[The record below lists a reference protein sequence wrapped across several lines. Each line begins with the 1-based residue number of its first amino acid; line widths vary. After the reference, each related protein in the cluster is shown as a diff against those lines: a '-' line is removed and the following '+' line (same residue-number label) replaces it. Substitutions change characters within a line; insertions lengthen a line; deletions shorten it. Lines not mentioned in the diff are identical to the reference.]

1 MERKLECNPKSIVIT
16 SPFWKAWRNKV
27 AKEVI
32 PYQWQVI
39 NDERKIVT
47 PRDPGNAPGQEQD
60 KEYSHA
66 IRNLEIAA
74 KRKKGQF
81 LNFVFQD
88 SDVYKWLEE
97 AAFSLTYTHDKKL
110 QKICDWVIDL
120 ISDAQQPDG
129 YLMSPYI
136 IKSTIFKNRKRFTQI
151 HQSHEMYTMGHYIEA
166 GIAYYNATG
175 NKKALKIAEGMADCL
190 NNNFGPEKNK
200 IHGSDGH
207 AEIELALAKLYEVT
221 RKEKY
226 LKLAKYLVE
235 IRGVDPHFY
244 EKQNNKI
251 GNGSNDIFPNMR
263 VLTSQYTQSD
273 KPLNEQE
280 TAEGHCVR
288 VCYLLTGAAHVARLT
303 NDKKMI
309 ATVKRLWNNIVK
321 KRMYI
326 TGSVGSTPVGEAFTC
341 DYDLP
346 NDLTYSESCA
356 SVALT
361 VLTRQMMEIEPKGEY
376 GDIIEKEL
384 FNSGISGIA
393 LDGKHFYYV
402 NPLEADPI
410 TADRNPNKFHV
421 LLERAEW
428 FTCACCPSNIARYIA
443 GVHRFIYNIDEKN
456 RTIYAHQYIANNAT
470 LLDDI
475 KVEQKSNFPW
485 DGKINFIVNV
495 PKKAKPI
502 KFVLRI
508 PSWSNKYKLL
518 VNGKAINTKPING
531 LITIP
536 MIPGTYKINLEL
548 DMSVK
553 FMRAKTTVR
562 HDAGKVAVMRGPVV
576 YAAEAIDNKT
586 PLWNYKLTASLANK
600 SSVKFEKNL
609 LEGVTTITIPTT
621 RRVLEKEKDALYVEA
636 TNKVKFEK
644 ANLKL
649 IPYYAWAN
657 RGPNAMIVWFDSDF

>member
-1 MERKLECNPKSIVIT
+1 MKKIQTNSQKLEIT
-16 SPFWKAWRNKV
+16 SPFWKNWRNKIV
-27 AKEVI
+27 KEVI

-60 KEYSHA
+60 KQWSHA
-66 IRNLEIAA
+66 IQNLEIAA
-74 KRKKGQF
+74 GRKKGQF
-81 LNFVFQD
+81 WNFVFQD

-97 AAFSLTYTHDKKL
+97 AAFALTYTNDKKL
-110 QKICDWVIDL
+110 RKICDWVIDL
-120 ISDAQQPDG
+120 LGDVQQKDG

-151 HQSHEMYTMGHYIEA
+151 HQSHEMYCMGHYIEA
-166 GIAYYNATG
+166 AVAYYTATG
-175 NKKALKIAEGMADCL
+175 NKKALTIAEKMANCL
-190 NNNFGPEKNK
+190 CDNFGPEKNK

-207 AEIELALAKLYEVT
+207 AEIELALAKLYDVT
-221 RKEKY
+221 QNKKY
-226 LKLAKYLVE
+226 LKLAKYLID

-251 GNGSNDIFPNMR
+251 GDGSTDIFPNMR

-273 KPLNEQE
+273 KPLIEQE

-303 NDKKMI
+303 NDKKLI
-309 ATVKRLWNNIVK
+309 STVKKLWNNIIN

-326 TGSVGSTPVGEAFTC
+326 TGSVGSTAIGEAFTT

-346 NDLTYSESCA
+346 NDVTYSESCA

-361 VLTRQMMEIEPKGEY
+361 ILADQMMKLNLKGEY

-410 TADRNPNKFHV
+410 TCNRNPSKFHV

-443 GVHRFIYNIDEKN
+443 GVHRFIYTTLEEERI
-456 RTIYAHQYIANNAT
+456 ICAHQYIANKAT
-470 LLDDI
+470 LFDGI
-475 KVEQKSNFPW
+475 KVEQISNFPW
-485 DGKINFIVNV
+485 DGDVKFNINI
-495 PKKAKPI
+495 PKSSKPI
-502 KFVLRI
+502 KFAIRI
-508 PSWSNKYKLL
+508 PSWSINKYSIKL
-518 VNGKAINTKPING
+518 NGKVIKPSLVDNIAY
-531 LITIP
+531 IP
-536 MIPGTYKINLEL
+536 MKAGIHKIEL
-548 DMSVK
+548 VFDMSIK
-553 FMRAKTTVR
+553 FMRSNSRVR
-562 HDAGKVAVMRGPVV
+562 CDIGKVCVMRGPVV
-576 YAAEAIDNKT
+576 FAAEGKDNLT
-586 PLWNYKLTASLANK
+586 PLWNYRINHKDAAKAKASYK
-600 SSVKFEKNL
+600 KDL
-609 LEGVTTITIPTT
+609 LEGVVTITLPAEFRIVDKTHQLYLTADKGYTT
-621 RRVLEKEKDALYVEA
+621 KKA
-636 TNKVKFEK
+636 T
-644 ANLKL
+644 LKL
-649 IPYYAWAN
+649 IPYFAWAN
-657 RGPNAMIVWFDSDF
+657 RGPNQMLVWFDSDY